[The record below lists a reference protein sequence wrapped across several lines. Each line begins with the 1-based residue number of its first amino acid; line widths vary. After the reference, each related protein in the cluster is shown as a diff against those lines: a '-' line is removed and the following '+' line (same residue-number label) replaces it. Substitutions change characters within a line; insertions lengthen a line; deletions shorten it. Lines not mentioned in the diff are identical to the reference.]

1 MKKLPWGK
9 IEEDSRVPA
18 EIGAGLLPVRG
29 QVVVRKLVPV
39 RGQAPTPLSVTSQW
53 PDPIAAASQWPDP
66 IAVASPRPDPGAAE
80 KIRCESP
87 GGLFDQGPPQ
97 RILGFRSFIFR

>member
-39 RGQAPTPLSVTSQW
+39 RGQAPTPLSVTSQR
-53 PDPIAAASQWPDP
+53 PDPIAGSRPDP
-66 IAVASPRPDPGAAE
+66 IASQAPLPAKLSR
-80 KIRCESP
+80 
-87 GGLFDQGPPQ
+87 
-97 RILGFRSFIFR
+97 